1 MGQLMTSKRAVKRF
15 IHLSMVRGWLILGLI
30 ALPATAGEVE
40 ELYKKWVRPK
50 NVNSAPQQTRF
61 ERLQD
66 AAPKHGVTE
75 IGLERTVCYGTCPVY
90 SVYLK
95 PDGSVRYV
103 GTEHVARLGTHVG
116 EINPEDFHQ
125 LAEYLVE
132 SGYASLETEYP
143 LPVSDLPSTYTTAV
157 INGKRKVIHH
167 YGGYGPVKL
176 WVLEQAIDA
185 VVARATWND
194 PKVKS
199 TDPEKRP

>member
-1 MGQLMTSKRAVKRF
+1 MKHNRTTKSDSTRSIVWGGL
-15 IHLSMVRGWLILGLI
+15 LLGVI
-30 ALPATAGEVE
+30 ALPLAAGEVE

-50 NVNSAPQQTRF
+50 NMNIGPQQARF
-61 ERLQD
+61 ERLQGED
-66 AAPKHGVTE
+66 PKHGVTE
-75 IGLERTVCYGTCPVY
+75 VGLERTVCYGECPVY
-90 SVYLK
+90 SVTLK

-103 GTEHVARLGTHVG
+103 GTEHVTRRGTHVG

-132 SGYASLETEYP
+132 SGYDSLETEYP

-185 VVARATWND
+185 VVARARWND
-194 PKVKS
+194 PNTKP
-199 TDPEKRP
+199 TTPDKRP

>member
-1 MGQLMTSKRAVKRF
+1 MPRKRNAMSGHLAAVVWG
-15 IHLSMVRGWLILGLI
+15 LLAVGLI
-30 ALPATAGEVE
+30 ALPLAAGEVE

-50 NVNSAPQQTRF
+50 NVNAAPQQARF
-61 ERLQD
+61 ERLQGAD
-66 AAPKHGVTE
+66 PKHGVTE
-75 IGLERTVCYGTCPVY
+75 IGLERTVCYGDCPVY
-90 SVYLK
+90 SLVLK

-103 GTEHVARLGTHVG
+103 GTEHVARRGTHVG

-194 PKVKS
+194 PNAKPTVP
-199 TDPEKRP
+199 DKRP